1 MLDAI
6 RWDTALIRRYEQASP
21 GYNTY
26 PDEEQFSPNVG
37 SFEVLHALRDSH
49 RSGRPLSLYL
59 HLPFCANLCY
69 YCTSNKVITKDR
81 GRARFYLELLEKE
94 IAMVTRHVGHQ
105 QRVEQLHFGGGTP
118 TFLSHDELRRLM
130 ACLRTHFNLLED
142 NHGDYGIEVDPRE
155 ADWQTMGLL
164 RELGFN
170 RVSLSVQAL
179 DPEVQLAINRLQ
191 SLEQTRTIIEAAR
204 TLQYRSINVDLL
216 YGLPKQTPQRFAHT
230 VEAMIELQPDRLT
243 LSHHEHCPDRY
254 SAHRRINPAEL
265 PGPELKLEMLQGSV
279 EQLTAAGYR
288 FIGMNHFV
296 LPDDELAMIQEDGNL
311 QYNLLGYVGQNHCD
325 LIGLGVSAISRIG
338 NLYSQNHSDLTSYQQ
353 SLDYEQ
359 LPVWRGLK
367 DTPDDQ
373 LRRAVIQSLICRF
386 DLDIVALE
394 KNYGINFQIY
404 FADIYAALLHMAKD
418 GLLKLNAQRLEI
430 LPEGRLLAQSIC
442 QLFDRYRPLCR
453 TTIDAPGALI
463 T

>member
-6 RWDTALIRRYEQASP
+6 RWDTALIRRYELTTPRYKS
-21 GYNTY
+21 Y
-26 PDEEQFSPNVG
+26 PDEEQFTPNVG
-37 SFEVLHALRDSH
+37 SFEVLHALRDSQKAGH
-49 RSGRPLSLYL
+49 PLSLYL

-81 GRARFYLELLEKE
+81 GRARLYLEHLEKE
-94 IAMVTRHVGHQ
+94 IAMVARHLGPQ

-118 TFLSHDELRRLM
+118 TFLSHAELRGLM
-130 ACLRTHFNLLED
+130 ACLRSHFNLLD
-142 NHGDYGIEVDPRE
+142 DDHGDYGIEVDPRE

-170 RVSLSVQAL
+170 RVSFSVQAL

-243 LSHHEHCPDRY
+243 LYNHDYRPDRY
-254 SAHRRINPAEL
+254 SAHRRINSAEL
-265 PGPELKLEMLQGSV
+265 PSVELKLEMLQGCV
-279 EQLTAAGYR
+279 ERLTAAGYR
-288 FIGMNHFV
+288 YIGMNQFV

-311 QYNLLGYVGQNHCD
+311 QYNLLGYAGQNQCD

-353 SLDYEQ
+353 SLDYDQ
-359 LPVWRGLK
+359 LPTWRGLK
-367 DTPDDQ
+367 DNADDH

-386 DLDIVALE
+386 ELDIPALE
-394 KNYGINFQIY
+394 KTYGINFLAY
-404 FADIYAALLHMAKD
+404 FANIHEALQQMSDD
-418 GLLKLNAQRLEI
+418 GLLKLDAQRLEI
-430 LPEGRLLAQSIC
+430 LPQGRLLAQSIC
-442 QLFDRYRPLCR
+442 QLFDRHRPLPEPQLMR
-453 TTIDAPGALI
+453 RAL
-463 T
+463 